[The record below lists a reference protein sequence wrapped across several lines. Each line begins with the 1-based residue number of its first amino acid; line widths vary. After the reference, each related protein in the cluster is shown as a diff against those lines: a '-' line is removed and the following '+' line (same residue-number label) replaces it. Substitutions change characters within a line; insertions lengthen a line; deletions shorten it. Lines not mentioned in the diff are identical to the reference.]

1 MKPYCIPVEH
11 LNDTN
16 SQKLLNQIVDI
27 SSTFCLWGAV
37 SSILTVPD
45 GMGGIDSTGLEI
57 SGTLMLR
64 GACGES
70 LATGRRSQSC
80 NSEVAQLSFSLL
92 HREQQPGERLGGGS
106 VMMITSVWNGTRVSH
121 VNLGHPCGPPS
132 EVQAISLVSPPL
144 SLIPS

>member
-1 MKPYCIPVEH
+1 MKPYDYCIPVEH
-11 LNDTN
+11 LNDSN
-16 SQKLLNQIVDI
+16 SQNLLNQIVDI

-45 GMGGIDSTGLEI
+45 GMGGIDPTGLEI

-106 VMMITSVWNGTRVSH
+106 VMMITSVWNRALRREWH
-121 VNLGHPCGPPS
+121 
-132 EVQAISLVSPPL
+132 
-144 SLIPS
+144 

>member
-16 SQKLLNQIVDI
+16 SQKLLNQVVDI

-45 GMGGIDSTGLEI
+45 GMGGIDPTGLKI

-80 NSEVAQLSFSLL
+80 NLEVAQLS
-92 HREQQPGERLGGGS
+92 EQQPGERLGGGS
-106 VMMITSVWNGTRVSH
+106 VMMITSVWNRALGANGTRVSH

-132 EVQAISLVSPPL
+132 EVQVISLVSPPL
-144 SLIPS
+144 CLIPS